1 MTLSCLNKVRISIWW
16 REASDLTGEVPLQDQ
31 KASPKTLPSL
41 TAAPREPGNLQNAGS
56 TEAASN
62 RGKPL
67 APIQG
72 TKPGLQA
79 ALGVAVWALPP
90 GVVPAPCHSSN
101 LRVKSSSGSR
111 NQNRAFLPEARSL
124 KKKKKKVLLQSRF
137 LFFRVCLLPL
147 TLCPQPPCLPFPNAP
162 PLSTLKKK
170 RRKEKK
176 KWHIPSSLA
185 FPTRAW
191 KLEEIQIKLTAHQK
205 INRQAIKGGAHP
217 TKDLARSKI

>member
-1 MTLSCLNKVRISIWW
+1 MTLSCLNKVRISVWW

-41 TAAPREPGNLQNAGS
+41 TAAPGEPGNLQNAGS

-62 RGKPL
+62 QGKPL

-79 ALGVAVWALPP
+79 ALGVAAWALPP

-111 NQNRAFLPEARSL
+111 TEHFCQRPEAS
-124 KKKKKKVLLQSRF
+124 KKKKVLFQSRF

-162 PLSTLKKK
+162 PLSTLKK
-170 RRKEKK
+170 RRKKK
-176 KWHIPSSLA
+176 RWRIPSSLA

>member
-1 MTLSCLNKVRISIWW
+1 MASLCVTLSCLNKVRIPIWW

-62 RGKPL
+62 QGKPL

-79 ALGVAVWALPP
+79 ALGVAAWALPP

-111 NQNRAFLPEARSL
+111 HQNRAFLPEARSL
-124 KKKKKKVLLQSRF
+124 KKKKKKCYSRADSF
-137 LFFRVCLLPL
+137 SSGSVC
-147 TLCPQPPCLPFPNAP
+147 
-162 PLSTLKKK
+162 
-170 RRKEKK
+170 
-176 KWHIPSSLA
+176 SL
-185 FPTRAW
+185 
-191 KLEEIQIKLTAHQK
+191 
-205 INRQAIKGGAHP
+205 
-217 TKDLARSKI
+217 